1 MKLDTAN
8 FIKTIQEHIDE
19 NTNSLRNS
27 IENSVNGQINNQAS
41 AASLYIPEPGDDVQ
55 RGSGS
60 P

>member
-27 IENSVNGQINNQAS
+27 IENSVTGIQLNN
-41 AASLYIPEPGDDVQ
+41 
-55 RGSGS
+55 
-60 P
+60 